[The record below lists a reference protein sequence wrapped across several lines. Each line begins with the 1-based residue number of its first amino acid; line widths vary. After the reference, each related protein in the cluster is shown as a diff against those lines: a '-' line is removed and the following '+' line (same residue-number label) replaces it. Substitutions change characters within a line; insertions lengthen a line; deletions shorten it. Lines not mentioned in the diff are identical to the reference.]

1 MSLRWLAMALLVFIG
16 LSQPAASQ
24 TGRAEPAASQ
34 AAADEASRELELKT
48 AFAEGAKAAT
58 KGKADVPL
66 LAQASLHLP
75 SNYMFIPQP
84 QAARIMRALGN
95 TASKSLVG
103 LVFPA
108 SGTQDWFAEIKFI
121 ESGYV
126 KDDEAKDWKAG
137 ALLASLREGTEEANK
152 DRIARGFAAIEVV
165 GWAQPPI
172 YDLKSHRLV
181 WAATNRELNSADTT
195 LGVNYNTYAL
205 GREGYFT
212 LNLLTDAD
220 KLSNNKVHSVTLLAA
235 LEYNKGKAYTDFDS
249 STDNVAAYGI
259 TALVAGVAA
268 KKLGMFALIAAFA
281 AKGGKI
287 LIIAGIA
294 ALAGAEAAVHRA
306 QNPDGLNGPGR
317 RNGDYR
323 TRACCNPGAPRARS
337 SPESVPIFL
346 VTMLSSRVKHLKRI
360 TEAAARPAA
369 LEVRDGNVAWPLCMR
384 SGGNHQKDNEV
395 VAGVEMPAGN
405 DEGRAGLLLGLIRKR
420 ERHHNHIERVIN
432 CHRPWRLPACPI
444 RSASSS
450 ICARCVTSIAAAF
463 VRMIRLSSI
472 SYFTKSPGLS
482 RKRSRTRLGM
492 VVCDFEVRRLCIV
505 TLLTSLQ

>member
-1 MSLRWLAMALLVFIG
+1 MSSRWLAVALLVFIG

-24 TGRAEPAASQ
+24 SGGSEPAAAQ
-34 AAADEASRELELKT
+34 AASEQASREQELTT
-48 AFAEGAKAAT
+48 AFADGAKAAT

-75 SNYMFIPQP
+75 PNYMFIPQP

-103 LVFPA
+103 LVFPV

-126 KDDEAKDWKAG
+126 KDDEAKDWKAD

-165 GWAQPPI
+165 GWAQPPA

-205 GREGYFT
+205 GRDGYFT

-220 KLSNNKVHSVTLLAA
+220 KLPNNKVHSVTLLAA

-281 AKGGKI
+281 AKGAKV

-294 ALAGAEAAVHRA
+294 ALAG
-306 QNPDGLNGPGR
+306 L
-317 RNGDYR
+317 
-323 TRACCNPGAPRARS
+323 
-337 SPESVPIFL
+337 
-346 VTMLSSRVKHLKRI
+346 
-360 TEAAARPAA
+360 
-369 LEVRDGNVAWPLCMR
+369 
-384 SGGNHQKDNEV
+384 
-395 VAGVEMPAGN
+395 
-405 DEGRAGLLLGLIRKR
+405 
-420 ERHHNHIERVIN
+420 
-432 CHRPWRLPACPI
+432 
-444 RSASSS
+444 
-450 ICARCVTSIAAAF
+450 
-463 VRMIRLSSI
+463 
-472 SYFTKSPGLS
+472 
-482 RKRSRTRLGM
+482 
-492 VVCDFEVRRLCIV
+492 RRLF
-505 TLLTSLQ
+505 TGRKTPEA